1 MKSIINSLPLSVQI
15 IGSVAAVLV
24 LVGAA
29 NLTYEISQQH
39 AAIEDNA
46 RKRGDAALDMLES
59 VHVSAMLNR
68 DKVADGDP
76 AIGTLD
82 GTMDRFSAQSR
93 GVDLWLVMGPKIV
106 AFQKSEGATE
116 VEGPKDDVDEKT
128 ISDKSAQ
135 VTVTGDHMRI
145 TRPVI
150 LGQGSAADPACAACH
165 TAKMNIQAG
174 EIVGAYSAAVDLA
187 PERAAVSAAIKSK
200 LMIGVAVLAVA
211 LGAITLLLRLT
222 AIRPLR
228 KLAAATEHL
237 ANGDISV
244 DVNGQD
250 RADEIGSM
258 ARALDVFRAAFQRNR
273 TLEAEAEENRRTME
287 RDRLEAQARAEA
299 EAAARLKQA
308 TSGLAGGLKRLADG
322 DLAFELTE
330 AFAPDFEP
338 LRHDFNA
345 SVKQLGDA
353 LSAIRA
359 SVTVIDAGSREI
371 ATGAADL
378 AKRTESQAASLEE
391 TTSAVEQITV
401 NVSNSAH
408 LTEEVLEEATVANAD
423 ASKSGAIVANA
434 EAAMQRIEDSSGKIA
449 SIISVIDEIAF
460 QTNLLAL
467 NAGVEAAR
475 AGDAG
480 KGFAVVAQE
489 VRELAQRSA
498 NAAKEIKG
506 LIQNS
511 SNEVGNGVKLVR
523 DAGAAL
529 NSIGGHILTINR
541 KMEEISTASREQ
553 SIGLKE
559 VNTAVSTMD
568 HSTQQNA
575 AMVEQSSAAAA
586 TLAQEAAKLRDLVGK
601 FALVQTASHA
611 NLLRNTAARM
621 ASPTFSAPQRS
632 RSASPRAASGNL
644 AVKDDWEE
652 F

>member
-1 MKSIINSLPLSVQI
+1 VKSIINSLPLSVQI
-15 IGSVAAVLV
+15 IGSVAVVLV

-29 NLTYEISQQH
+29 NLAYEISEQN
-39 AAIEDNA
+39 ASIEESA
-46 RKRGDAALDMLES
+46 QKRGDAALDMLES

-68 DKVADGDP
+68 DKAADGDP

-82 GTMDRFSAQSR
+82 GTMERFSAQSQ

-106 AFQKSEGATE
+106 AFQKSEGAQE
-116 VEGPKDDVDEKT
+116 FEGPKDAVDETT
-128 ISDKSAQ
+128 ISDKAAQ

-187 PERAAVSAAIKSK
+187 PERAAVSAAIQAK
-200 LMIGVAVLAVA
+200 LLIGFGVLAVA
-211 LGAITLLLRLT
+211 LGAIALLLRLT

-228 KLAAATEHL
+228 KLANATAGL
-237 ANGDISV
+237 AEGDISV
-244 DVNGQD
+244 EVDGQN
-250 RADEIGSM
+250 RTDEIGAM
-258 ARALDVFRAAFQRNR
+258 ARALDVFRDAFTRNR
-273 TLEAEAEENRRTME
+273 KLEAEAEENRQLME
-287 RDRLEAQARAEA
+287 RNRLDAQARAEA
-299 EAAARLKQA
+299 EAAARLQQA
-308 TSGLAGGLKRLADG
+308 TSGLAGGLRRLADG

-330 AFAPDFEP
+330 PFSPDFET
-338 LRHDFNA
+338 LRHDFN
-345 SVKQLGDA
+345 SSIRQLGDA
-353 LSAIRA
+353 LSAIQA
-359 SVTVIDAGSREI
+359 SVGVIDAGSREI

-401 NVSNSAH
+401 NVSNSTH
-408 LTEEVLEEATVANAD
+408 LTQEVLDEATVANTD
-423 ASKSGAIVANA
+423 AGKSGAIVANA

-475 AGDAG
+475 AGEAG

-529 NSIGGHILTINR
+529 NAIGGHIQTINR

-559 VNTAVSTMD
+559 VNAAVSTMD

-586 TLAQEAAKLRDLVGK
+586 TLAQEAAKLRDLVTRFSLTQGSNP
-601 FALVQTASHA
+601 ASLLRQTAS
-611 NLLRNTAARM
+611 RM
-621 ASPTFSAPQRS
+621 ASPTFGAPQRS
-632 RSASPRAASGNL
+632 RSAASRPASGNL
-644 AVKDDWEE
+644 AAKDNWEE